1 MELRAVNEQSGCQDT
16 VRINVKVDSALLA
29 KNAIPNVFSPNG
41 DGINDVFQ
49 IIEKNKNAKSLKSFE
64 VHIMNRNGSL
74 VYEYKGDIRK
84 WEGWNG
90 RKNGKGEP
98 LAVGTYFYIIRAV
111 GWDGVEFSGKEYK
124 GVLQLYR

>member
-1 MELRAVNEQSGCQDT
+1 MRPVGGKDLPRRTILIGAGAFTLLAMSGCGSLNPGSAQARR
-16 VRINVKVDSALLA
+16 RI
-29 KNAIPNVFSPNG
+29 
-41 DGINDVFQ
+41 
-49 IIEKNKNAKSLKSFE
+49 EKSLKSFE